1 VPEAPLEERTDM
13 GWEVFPQG
21 LHDLLVRI
29 DREYGPRSVHVTECG
44 AAFDSG
50 AGPGQRVADDRRQE
64 FLREHLLAAHRAIG
78 DGVPLA
84 GFFLWTLID
93 NFEWAHGF
101 TKRFGV
107 VWLDRATQERTLKES
122 ALWYRDV
129 ITANAVDD
137 GAPRVMR
144 RLA

>member
-1 VPEAPLEERTDM
+1 
-13 GWEVFPQG
+13 
-21 LHDLLVRI
+21 
-29 DREYGPRSVHVTECG
+29 
-44 AAFDSG
+44 
-50 AGPGQRVADDRRQE
+50 VADGRRQE
-64 FLREHLLAAHRAIG
+64 FLREHLLAAHRAIA

-107 VWLDRATQERTLKES
+107 VWLDRVTQERTLKDS
-122 ALWYRDV
+122 ALWYRAV
-129 ITANAVDD
+129 IAANAVDD
-137 GAPRVMR
+137 GAPRMMR